1 MRFVFQGEV
10 RQYLARLA
18 YKPPLDL
25 RHKYAGASRL
35 ALDLLSRMLRFDPSR
50 RITIDEAL
58 EHPYLASCRK
68 PEKEVRGKTRKAR
81 KKKKKTLKVPVF
93 ASLYI

>member
-1 MRFVFQGEV
+1 GEV
-10 RQYLARLA
+10 RQYLARLP

-25 RHKYAGASRL
+25 RHKYAGASHL

-58 EHPYLASCRK
+58 EHRYLASCRR
-68 PEKEVRGKTRKAR
+68 PQKEVCRG
-81 KKKKKTLKVPVF
+81 
-93 ASLYI
+93 

>member
-1 MRFVFQGEV
+1 MRFQGEV

-68 PEKEVRGKTRKAR
+68 PEKEVREER
-81 KKKKKTLKVPVF
+81 LKGRVSVF
-93 ASLYI
+93 FFPLSLAVGRESFN